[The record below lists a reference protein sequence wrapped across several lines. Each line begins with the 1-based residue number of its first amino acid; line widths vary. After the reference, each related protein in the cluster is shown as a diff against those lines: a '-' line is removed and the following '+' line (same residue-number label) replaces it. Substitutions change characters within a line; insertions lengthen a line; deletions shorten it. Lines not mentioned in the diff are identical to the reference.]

1 MRTPSQTSNTKSVQ
15 MKSSDLHRLL
25 TYDQSN
31 ETTLYCSYLGRLPT
45 TLLYPEVTPAGVDA
59 YLETIEREYI
69 TPLDLQTWQQLQ
81 LFLLEPKWLQNS
93 VRRKLRTR
101 LYRHLEERELFIHNI
116 IRQYSDISSFSES
129 VEKQDS
135 LFFTVC
141 ALLNISEQIPGM
153 HNTILQYK
161 NGLLQSI
168 KDNPTNWTA
177 FIKGADW
184 LLEELQQSS
193 GALYSFLEQVS
204 VIKLPTKKPANMIQQ
219 AMAVWAKSTP
229 NDTLQAADKNLNR
242 INDMLKEVLSDIDSG
257 KRSTNRKK

>member
-1 MRTPSQTSNTKSVQ
+1 MRKPPQTSNTKSVQ

-31 ETTLYCSYLGRLPT
+31 ETTPYRSYLGRLPT
-45 TLLYPEVTPAGVDA
+45 TLLYPEVTPAGIDA

-81 LFLLEPKWLQNS
+81 LFLLEPEWLQNS
-93 VRRKLRTR
+93 MRRKLRTR
-101 LYRHLEERELFIHNI
+101 LYQRLQEKELFIHNI
-116 IRQYSDISSFSES
+116 IQQYSDVSLFSES
-129 VEKQDS
+129 VEKQDA

-141 ALLNISEQIPGM
+141 ALLNISEHLPGM
-153 HNTILQYK
+153 QNTILQYK

-184 LLEELQQSS
+184 LLEELQQNS
-193 GALYSFLEQVS
+193 GALCGFLEQVS
-204 VIKLPTKKPANMIQQ
+204 VVKLPTKKPANMIQQ
-219 AMAVWAKSTP
+219 AMSVWAESTAT
-229 NDTLQAADKNLNR
+229 DTLQAADKKLNR
-242 INDMLKEVLSDIDSG
+242 INDMLKDVLSEIDSG
-257 KRSTNRKK
+257 KRSTNKKK